1 MAQSNNLISKIKE
14 ELWDN
19 PRNRSGFLAAVILI
33 LTIVFL
39 VFNYFEKTGDKN
51 LFPADEEKITQDL
64 NQENQSDTG
73 EVLSDLTINSE
84 ENSLENNYSTYTVIE
99 GDSLW
104 SIAKKELNDP
114 YRWKEIADLNQ
125 IVPTMG
131 GLYVVNPGDSLK
143 IPQQAAAEHV
153 AVTEQ
158 NDENQAEPELAETGI
173 GNSPIIYSVHQGDT
187 LWEIAQQIYGRG
199 DLWHLIDKANTLGR
213 LPNGNPLIHG
223 GNQLICPRL

>member
-73 EVLSDLTINSE
+73 EVLSDLTINRE

-199 DLWHLIDKANTLGR
+199 DLWHLIDEANTLGR

>member
-73 EVLSDLTINSE
+73 EVLSDLTINRE

>member
-199 DLWHLIDKANTLGR
+199 DLWHLIDEANTLGR

>member
-19 PRNRSGFLAAVILI
+19 PRNRSGFLAAIILI

-73 EVLSDLTINSE
+73 KVLSDLTINSE

-104 SIAKKELNDP
+104 SIAEKELNDS

-125 IVPTMG
+125 IVPTST
-131 GLYVVNPGDSLK
+131 GLYVVNPGETFK
-143 IPQQAAAEHV
+143 IPQEAEQV
-153 AVTEQ
+153 VSAEQ
-158 NDENQAEPELAETGI
+158 TNPNQAESELAETGI
-173 GNSPIIYSVHQGDT
+173 GNSPIIYSVQRGDT
-187 LWEIAQQIYGRG
+187 LWGIAQQIYGRG
-199 DLWHLIDKANTLGR
+199 DLWHLIDEANTLGR
-213 LPNGNPLIHG
+213 LPNGNPLIHS

>member
-1 MAQSNNLISKIKE
+1 
-14 ELWDN
+14 
-19 PRNRSGFLAAVILI
+19 
-33 LTIVFL
+33 
-39 VFNYFEKTGDKN
+39 
-51 LFPADEEKITQDL
+51 
-64 NQENQSDTG
+64 
-73 EVLSDLTINSE
+73 
-84 ENSLENNYSTYTVIE
+84 
-99 GDSLW
+99 
-104 SIAKKELNDP
+104 
-114 YRWKEIADLNQ
+114 
-125 IVPTMG
+125 MG

-199 DLWHLIDKANTLGR
+199 DLWHLIDEANTLGR

>member
-73 EVLSDLTINSE
+73 EVLSDPTINRE

-199 DLWHLIDKANTLGR
+199 DLWHLIDEANTLGR